1 MCPQPFLPLPCLE
14 SDDNGGEPV
23 GFIKGRVANGEW
35 RMAFPIRY
43 LPPTRY
49 SRSFWPKSRHIW
61 PVFGALCLDSGPL
74 AGYKSCQP
82 GAGFSRAVCFCAAL
96 GIASRPRGIRDDLMI
111 AREPITT
118 EEKAGPDLSE
128 AGIEHE
134 GIKRCSQSSKPAA
147 GNTASF
153 RMMCSR

>member
-1 MCPQPFLPLPCLE
+1 LAQ
-14 SDDNGGEPV
+14 
-23 GFIKGRVANGEW
+23 IQ
-35 RMAFPIRY
+35 
-43 LPPTRY
+43 
-49 SRSFWPKSRHIW
+49 HIW
-61 PVFGALCLDSGPL
+61 PVFGALCLDSGR
-74 AGYKSCQP
+74 
-82 GAGFSRAVCFCAAL
+82 SRAISPGNPARDFLAL
-96 GIASRPRGIRDDLMI
+96 FVF
-111 AREPITT
+111 ARLKGSLPDRAKIEPITT

>member
-1 MCPQPFLPLPCLE
+1 
-14 SDDNGGEPV
+14 
-23 GFIKGRVANGEW
+23 
-35 RMAFPIRY
+35 MAI
-43 LPPTRY
+43 T
-49 SRSFWPKSRHIW
+49 
-61 PVFGALCLDSGPL
+61 
-74 AGYKSCQP
+74 GYKSGNP
-82 GAGFSRAVCFCAAL
+82 ARDFSRAVCFCVNSGGSLPYRAK
-96 GIASRPRGIRDDLMI
+96 I
-111 AREPITT
+111 EPITT

>member
-1 MCPQPFLPLPCLE
+1 MASGEWTFLARYSPLVATRHLPFL
-14 SDDNGGEPV
+14 SQ
-23 GFIKGRVANGEW
+23 I
-35 RMAFPIRY
+35 
-43 LPPTRY
+43 
-49 SRSFWPKSRHIW
+49 RHIW
-61 PVFGALCLDSGPL
+61 PVFRLLCLDSGGLRAISPANPARDFL
-74 AGYKSCQP
+74 ALFVFVRLKGLTPIAQELKSIP
-82 GAGFSRAVCFCAAL
+82 
-96 GIASRPRGIRDDLMI
+96 
-111 AREPITT
+111 T